1 MGLLM
6 LTVSTIHCIMEF
18 TGKISQLKLC
28 MLEIT
33 EKLKNYNIR
42 YWPEPFTQPLIKQ
55 GPFDK
60 AVTTYKTGKN
70 IICTEVNVLALS
82 PS

>member
-1 MGLLM
+1 MYYG
-6 LTVSTIHCIMEF
+6 IF
-18 TGKISQLKLC
+18 GKIGQLKLS
-28 MLEIT
+28 MLGMT

-55 GPFDK
+55 GSFDK
-60 AVTTYKTGKN
+60 AVLTYQKK
-70 IICTEVNVLALS
+70 IIHTEFNVLALS